1 VIKASPLYSVEEI
14 RQEFKLCFDVF
25 CMTSKIENENEL
37 SEEEALTCVQ
47 FKGEY
52 QNVAEC
58 CRMLQNVAECCCIDI
73 KHMNTKIRVIK
84 TVEVTPLQCFV
95 LVVIELDMKKHYFF
109 PTEDDIIPKHQ

>member
-1 VIKASPLYSVEEI
+1 VIKVSPLYSVEEI

-58 CRMLQNVAECCCIDI
+58 CRMLLYRYKAHEYKNTGNQNCRSNSATMFCTCC
-73 KHMNTKIRVIK
+73 HRT
-84 TVEVTPLQCFV
+84 
-95 LVVIELDMKKHYFF
+95 
-109 PTEDDIIPKHQ
+109 